1 MNKTVL
7 ITGASRGIGRETAI
21 LFAKN
26 NYNVVI
32 NYLNN
37 KSLANSLKESLEA
50 RYNIKALTIKAD
62 ISNEEEVQAM
72 VADAIEEFKKIDVL
86 VNNASIAKDNILEL
100 KTKEE
105 FASVININLVGTF
118 LVTKEVSRYMKE
130 ERDGVIINVSSTNA
144 IDSYYPYSMDYDA
157 SKAGVISLTM
167 NFAVELSPYIRVN
180 AVAPGWVNT
189 DMNKEIDINYKKD
202 LEEKILLNRF
212 AEPTEVAK
220 VIYFLASDDA
230 SYINGE
236 VIKIDG
242 GRRKEV

>member
-50 RYNIKALTIKAD
+50 RYNIKVLTIKAD

-118 LVTKEVSRYMKE
+118 LVTKEVSKYMKE

-230 SYINGE
+230 SYITGQ
-236 VIKIDG
+236 VICVDG
-242 GRRKEV
+242 GMAM

>member
-72 VADAIEEFKKIDVL
+72 VADAIEEFKKIDAL

-118 LVTKEVSRYMKE
+118 LVTKEVSKYMKE

>member
-37 KSLANSLKESLEA
+37 KSLANSLKESLES

-118 LVTKEVSRYMKE
+118 LVTKEVSKYMKE
-130 ERDGVIINVSSTNA
+130 ERDGAIINVSSTNA

>member
-50 RYNIKALTIKAD
+50 RYNIKVLTIKAD
-62 ISNEEEVQAM
+62 ISKEEEVQAM

-86 VNNASIAKDNILEL
+86 VNNASIAKDNILKL

-118 LVTKEVSRYMKE
+118 LVTKEVSKYMKE
-130 ERDGVIINVSSTNA
+130 ERDGAIINVSSTNA

>member
-50 RYNIKALTIKAD
+50 RYNIKVLTIKAD
-62 ISNEEEVQAM
+62 ISKEEEVQAM

-118 LVTKEVSRYMKE
+118 LVTKEVSKYMKE
-130 ERDGVIINVSSTNA
+130 ERDGAIINVSSTNA

>member
-62 ISNEEEVQAM
+62 ISKEEEVQAM

-118 LVTKEVSRYMKE
+118 LVTKEVSKYMKE

>member
-118 LVTKEVSRYMKE
+118 LVTKEVSKYMKE
-130 ERDGVIINVSSTNA
+130 ERDGAIINVSSTNA

-230 SYINGE
+230 SYINNE

>member
-26 NYNVVI
+26 NYNVVM

-118 LVTKEVSRYMKE
+118 LVTKEVSKYMKK